1 MKTSLRKAAT
11 PQRRSAPRGNTRG
24 NNRRQPA
31 RPFAAQQPRRRF
43 LHLAAGA
50 ATLATVSKIARAQ
63 AYPTRPVRIIA
74 GYAAGGPPDILA
86 RVIGQW
92 LSERLG
98 QPFVI
103 ENKPGA
109 GSNIGTEAV

>member
-1 MKTSLRKAAT
+1 SAPKFPQPYRRTCPALLICGYATTLWEGIMKTSLRKAAT

-50 ATLATVSKIARAQ
+50 ATLAAVSKIARAQ
-63 AYPTRPVRIIA
+63 TYPTRPVRIIA
-74 GYAAGGPPDILA
+74 
-86 RVIGQW
+86 
-92 LSERLG
+92 
-98 QPFVI
+98 
-103 ENKPGA
+103 
-109 GSNIGTEAV
+109 